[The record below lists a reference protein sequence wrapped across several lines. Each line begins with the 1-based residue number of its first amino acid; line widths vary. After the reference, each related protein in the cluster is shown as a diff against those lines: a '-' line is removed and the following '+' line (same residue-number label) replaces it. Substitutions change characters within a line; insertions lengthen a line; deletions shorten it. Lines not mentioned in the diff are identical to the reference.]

1 MLSYTMTL
9 TTALKVK
16 NRLIGQLNK
25 IRQDINTYNA
35 TCKDRE
41 IDIMVLWANYEL
53 AVEGLIKLKTQIAL
67 KTAKITPKLV
77 ELAEEKSKL
86 AFLNNIPVRTGEEV
100 VPVYYGSGAMTTQK
114 WESFITETKR
124 RELVAKSE
132 EQIAWLQDCI
142 DEYNA
147 TTLID

>member
-1 MLSYTMTL
+1 MTL

-25 IRQDINTYNA
+25 LRQDIDTYNA

-41 IDIMVLWANYEL
+41 IDIEALWSNLEL
-53 AVEGLIKLKTQIAL
+53 TTESLIKLKTQIAL

-86 AFLNNIPVRTGEEV
+86 AFLNNIPVKSGEEV
-100 VPVYYGSGAMTTQK
+100 VPVYGSGTVTTQK